1 MFQKKSMPSGSTHI
15 DTLIGSHA
23 SFNGNLNFEGS
34 VRIDGQFEGNIKSS
48 KEGTLIVSETALVKG
63 EINVPNLL
71 LHGTVRGNVRAS
83 KSIQIGPKGRLDGD
97 LEYTMLTLSEGA
109 SVNGRCNRIETKETT
124 GKQPVKQ
131 PVQQANH
138 ETEKSTQQP
147 A

>member
-1 MFQKKSMPSGSTHI
+1 MFQKKSMPSDNTHI

-23 SFNGNLNFEGS
+23 SFNGNLSFEGS

-48 KEGTLIVSETALVKG
+48 KEGTLIISETALVKG
-63 EINVPNLL
+63 EIDVPNLL

-97 LEYTMLTLSEGA
+97 LEYTMLALSEGA
-109 SVNGRCNRIETKETT
+109 SVNGRCNRIETKENV
-124 GKQPVKQ
+124 KQPVKQ
-131 PVQQANH
+131 PAQQANL